1 MIPTYTYAIKA
12 GIINNYLGA
21 NLAIALINN
30 SNLGITDTPT
40 ATELEARKNFTTTD
54 LFSFEIGVTNFNG
67 YARILVPALD
77 INPTPVTVDQTEAEL
92 TVTFTASGG
101 DFEPFSHIVVLRG
114 ANTVGADPILN
125 GNNRGDTNGT
135 IVFIEPVDNILNPGN
150 PLTLTNG
157 ISYNYTF
164 KLISAAEVI

>member
-21 NLAIALINN
+21 NLAVALISNT
-30 SNLGITDTPT
+30 NLGITDTPT
-40 ATELEARKNFTTTD
+40 ATELEARKNFTAAD
-54 LFSFEIGVTNFNG
+54 LFEFEIGVTNLNG

-77 INPTPVTVDQTEAEL
+77 INPAPVNVDQTEAEIS
-92 TVTFTASGG
+92 VSFTASGG

-114 ANTVGADPILN
+114 ASTVGADPILN

-135 IVFIEPVDNILNPGN
+135 IVFIEPVDNTLNPGN
-150 PLTLTNG
+150 PLILANG
-157 ISYNYTF
+157 ISYNYIF

>member
-1 MIPTYTYAIKA
+1 MIPTYSYAIQS

-40 ATELEARKNFTTTD
+40 LTELEARKNFTTQD
-54 LFSFEIGVTNFNG
+54 LLNFEIGATNFNG
-67 YARILVPALD
+67 YSRVFIPPSN
-77 INPTPVTVDQTEAEL
+77 INPIVVSSTQTEVEL
-92 TVTFTASGG
+92 NAIFTAVDG

-114 ANTVGADPILN
+114 ANTIGADPLLN
-125 GNNRGDTNGT
+125 ANNRGDISGT
-135 IVFIEPVDNILNPGN
+135 IIFIEPVNNNLNPGT
-150 PLTLTNG
+150 PLILSEG